1 MTTMLLYQWIFV
13 ALAVLTVLV
22 TLRLRRRPPSLPP
35 LASLQ
40 GIPAE
45 LRNQVYELVA
55 IEPSTRFISG
65 EKLVAS
71 YQTLHNQRSPKF
83 ERTSLK
89 WYVSEMPMANIKVPI
104 IDAAPILPSATA
116 RHALSNASQQLRA
129 EFRHFEQQ
137 VSASE
142 YLFVLDN
149 FDLKQMELIAGSIR
163 ALDNEAHRKDP
174 SSAIDYHI
182 CFATDKHA
190 VRSAQKLCSFVEEM
204 QKLPPGLEYIA
215 HRMTKV
221 QVKTGLTPSQ
231 ADRIYGMFADVR
243 RRTQGGK
250 AQLQPISFL
259 QDLFHWKVQ
268 LHRPRSLKKYGRCT

>member
-1 MTTMLLYQWIFV
+1 MLLYQWIFV
-13 ALAVLTVLV
+13 ALAILTVLV

-35 LASLQ
+35 LPSLQ

-45 LRNQVYELVA
+45 LRNQVYELVT
-55 IEPSTRFISG
+55 IEPSTRIISG
-65 EKLVAS
+65 KKLVTS
-71 YQTLHNQRSPKF
+71 YRTMHNQRSPKL

-89 WYVSEMPMANIKVPI
+89 WYVSGMPMANIKVPI

-116 RHALSNASQQLRA
+116 RHALSNASHQLRA
-129 EFRHFEQQ
+129 EFRHLEQQ
-137 VSASE
+137 VSANE

-149 FDLKQMELIAGSIR
+149 FGLKQMELIAGSIR
-163 ALDNEAHRKDP
+163 ALDNEAHRRDP
-174 SSAIDYHI
+174 PSAIDYHI
-182 CFATDKHA
+182 CFATDEHA

-204 QKLPPGLEYIA
+204 QKLPPGLAYIA

-243 RRTQGGK
+243 RRTQGEK

>member
-1 MTTMLLYQWIFV
+1 MTTMLLRQWTFV

-65 EKLVAS
+65 RKLVAS

-116 RHALSNASQQLRA
+116 RHALSNASHQLRA

-149 FDLKQMELIAGSIR
+149 FDLKQMELIARLHSRSRQRGTLKGPAERHRLPHLLRDRQACRSIGT
-163 ALDNEAHRKDP
+163 EAMLIR
-174 SSAIDYHI
+174 
-182 CFATDKHA
+182 
-190 VRSAQKLCSFVEEM
+190 
-204 QKLPPGLEYIA
+204 
-215 HRMTKV
+215 
-221 QVKTGLTPSQ
+221 
-231 ADRIYGMFADVR
+231 
-243 RRTQGGK
+243 
-250 AQLQPISFL
+250 
-259 QDLFHWKVQ
+259 
-268 LHRPRSLKKYGRCT
+268 